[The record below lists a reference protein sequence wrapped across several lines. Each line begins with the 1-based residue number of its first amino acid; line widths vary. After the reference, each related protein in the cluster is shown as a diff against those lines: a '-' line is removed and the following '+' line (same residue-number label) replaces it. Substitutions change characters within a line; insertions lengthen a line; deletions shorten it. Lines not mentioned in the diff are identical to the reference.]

1 MIVNEKMTGNE
12 AVEQKKNYSGGAF
25 DSDRKESGKEK
36 YGRNELKTGNHD
48 KHGVVVREVDFK
60 VADQRR
66 KIAAD
71 NSHDEQS
78 VSDCLKIAV
87 FKSGAI
93 LPGNLST
100 KKQA

>member
-25 DSDRKESGKEK
+25 DFDRKESGKEK

-78 VSDCLKIAV
+78 VSDCLK
-87 FKSGAI
+87 
-93 LPGNLST
+93 NLCIQIGSYLAGQPVY